1 MDEVNLNP
9 LDYRKFL
16 KGIEDCKE
24 QIKYYENVIAD
35 VVLRNSNLEV
45 NDSVKLEN
53 KGGINKLYGVVVGA
67 KAVIKADNEVH
78 KLMNGGIIVGGMLP
92 KVEACMVAINA
103 GVSRSHI
110 LDGRIKHSLLL
121 EIFTDEGIGTMIV
134 SKTKEERLKKGS
146 EN

>member
-35 VVLRNSNLEV
+35 VVLKNSNLEV

-53 KGGINKLYGVVVGA
+53 KGRINKLYGVVVGA
-67 KAVIKADNEVH
+67 KAVIKDDNEVH
-78 KLMNGGIIVGGMLP
+78 KLVTVMPENVNTPFDFDLAEWSI
-92 KVEACMVAINA
+92 
-103 GVSRSHI
+103 
-110 LDGRIKHSLLL
+110 SLR
-121 EIFTDEGIGTMIV
+121 V
-134 SKTKEERLKKGS
+134 R
-146 EN
+146 

>member
-1 MDEVNLNP
+1 MDKVNLNP

-24 QIKYYENVIAD
+24 QIKYYKNVIAD

-67 KAVIKADNEVH
+67 KAVIKDDNEVH
-78 KLMNGGIIVGGMLP
+78 KLITIMP
-92 KVEACMVAINA
+92 
-103 GVSRSHI
+103 
-110 LDGRIKHSLLL
+110 
-121 EIFTDEGIGTMIV
+121 
-134 SKTKEERLKKGS
+134 
-146 EN
+146 ENVNTPFDFDLTEWSITLRVR

>member
-16 KGIEDCKE
+16 KGIEYCKE

-78 KLMNGGIIVGGMLP
+78 KLITIIP
-92 KVEACMVAINA
+92 
-103 GVSRSHI
+103 
-110 LDGRIKHSLLL
+110 
-121 EIFTDEGIGTMIV
+121 
-134 SKTKEERLKKGS
+134 
-146 EN
+146 ENVNTPFDFDLTEWSITLRVH